1 MMVRMP
7 ESPRPPRPVR
17 TLTVLRKES
26 LAPSMVRVILG
37 GSDIDELP
45 DLTFT
50 DHYVKLQF
58 GAVTR
63 TYTIRWLDREAREM
77 AIDFVIH
84 GDEGLAGP
92 WARDAAPGDEL
103 SFVGP
108 GGAWA
113 PRADADVHLFV
124 GDESA
129 VPAIAAAL
137 QALAPDARAEVF
149 VEVASASERQD
160 LPVTPSTAVHWIYR
174 DEAGT
179 AYGEGLTYTV
189 EAAPALGGDIEAF
202 VHGNAD
208 MIKPLRHHLFNVLGV
223 PREHVSISGYW
234 RTGMNEDGWQ
244 SSKREFVA
252 QMEAE
257 QDR

>member
-1 MMVRMP
+1 MI
-7 ESPRPPRPVR
+7 
-17 TLTVLRKES
+17 
-26 LAPSMVRVILG
+26 RVIVG
-37 GSDIDELP
+37 GPDIAELP
-45 DLTFT
+45 PLAFT
-50 DHYVKLQF
+50 DHYVKLRF
-58 GAVTR
+58 GDVTR
-63 TYTIRWLDREAREM
+63 TYTIRWLDRDALEM

-92 WARDAAPGDEL
+92 WARDAVPGDEL

-113 PRADADVHLFV
+113 PRPDADVHLFV

-129 VPAIAAAL
+129 IPAIAAGL
-137 QALAPDARAEVF
+137 DQLAEDARAEVY

-160 LPVTPSTAVHWIYR
+160 LPVTSATTVHWIHR

-179 AYGEGLTYTV
+179 AYGEGLTYAV
-189 EAAPALGGDIEAF
+189 EAAHVPDGDIEAF

-208 MIKPLRHHLFNVLGV
+208 MVKPLRRHLFNVIGMA
-223 PREHVSISGYW
+223 RERVSISGYW

-257 QDR
+257 QDGTR

>member
-1 MMVRMP
+1 MP
-7 ESPRPPRPVR
+7 GSDRPARPPRPVR
-17 TLTVLRKES
+17 TLTVVRKEA
-26 LAPSMVRVILG
+26 LAPSMVRVVLG
-37 GSDIDELP
+37 GPDIDQLP
-45 DLTFT
+45 ALEFT
-50 DHYVKLQF
+50 DHYVKLIF
-58 GAVTR
+58 GDVTR
-63 TYTIRWLDREAREM
+63 TYTIRWLDLAAREM

-92 WARDAAPGDEL
+92 WARDAAVGDEL

-129 VPAIAAAL
+129 IPAIAAGL
-137 QALAPDARAEVF
+137 DALAADARAEVF
-149 VEVASASERQD
+149 VEVASASERVD
-160 LPVTPSTAVHWIYR
+160 LPATSGTTVHWIER
-174 DEAGT
+174 DRMAT
-179 AYGEGLTYTV
+179 AYGEALTYAV
-189 EAAPALGGDIEAF
+189 EAAHVPDGDIEAF

-208 MIKPLRHHLFNVLGV
+208 MIKPLRHHLFNAIGV
-223 PREHVSISGYW
+223 PRERVSISGYW
-234 RTGMNEDGWQ
+234 RTGMNEDRWQ

-257 QDR
+257 QDG